1 MSLAQLSQLLPLP
14 EEELQ
19 QVLDYAASLSRP
31 EAATH
36 LHDMLGDSPLAVD
49 FISSLNSHRRAP
61 PAPTSSSTPAD
72 SGSASEP
79 SGAVLKAWRAPKK
92 KKGPAIHTP
101 EARKLQG
108 YEGPAT
114 TAYNK
119 KKQDLEYIPKRD
131 SAPSSSNASRA
142 ATPAAQAPAQPP
154 PKQHATAAG
163 YLISDGLSKGKAKS
177 TPPSRS
183 STPKPSG
190 GSSTKVA
197 IPGGT
202 PMTGQST
209 ALSDLDAA
217 IRMLEITTNPI
228 LEGGK
233 RRKCNCVAT
242 RHPLQS
248 AAPNC
253 LSCGKVIC
261 IKEGLGQCTFCGS
274 PLLNADEAQAML
286 RELKDE
292 RGRERMAANASVHRK
307 ADVSR
312 TPAPFTPPRKADAGD
327 GGDAIQDRIMADE
340 AGAGGSK
347 KRMADGVVKMR
358 DDITNP
364 VKGHSRNT
372 SAISMASTTG
382 SNMGQVRP
390 CPPLCSSSFTLTWSC
405 QLSAEL
411 KTLLSYAMVKVSHGW
426 QSRSLDE
433 KLMREMEWNAQPDYE
448 KRRQVISID
457 LVGGKVVRKMAAV
470 TRPVSS
476 DDEPEPEPRALGERS
491 GNANSAGGAFSRNP
505 LLGAL
510 MRPVLEPRGEGS
522 DMLEPREPRERKKGW
537 RRVQD
542 DLEDNEAVIL
552 DGGAYGHRAARDEP
566 WCG

>member
-1 MSLAQLSQLLPLP
+1 MSRAQLSQLLPLP

-19 QVLDYAASLSRP
+19 QVLDYAASLSKP

-36 LHDMLGDSPLAVD
+36 FHDLLGDSPLAVD
-49 FISSLNSHRRAP
+49 FISSFNSHRRAP
-61 PAPTSSSTPAD
+61 AAPTSSATAGD

-79 SGAVLKAWRAPKK
+79 PRSAPKAK
-92 KKGPAIHTP
+92 KLP
-101 EARKLQG
+101 EYQ
-108 YEGPAT
+108 GPAT
-114 TAYNK
+114 TAYK
-119 KKQDLEYIPKRD
+119 KNQDIEYIPKRD
-131 SAPSSSNASRA
+131 SAPGSSNASRA
-142 ATPAAQAPAQPP
+142 ATPSVQTPVQPP
-154 PKQHATAAG
+154 PKQHASAAG
-163 YLISDGLSKGKAKS
+163 
-177 TPPSRS
+177 

-190 GSSTKVA
+190 GTSAKVA
-197 IPGGT
+197 IPGGM
-202 PMTGQST
+202 PMAGQST

-217 IRMLEITTNPI
+217 IRALEITTNPTMDN
-228 LEGGK
+228 GK

-292 RGRERMAANASVHRK
+292 RGRERMTVNAAVHRK
-307 ADVSR
+307 ADVSK
-312 TPAPFTPPRKADAGD
+312 TPAPFTQPRNADAGD
-327 GGDAIQDRIMADE
+327 GGPSLAEAAAKARAHRDKLLDFQAQNARRTTVRDE
-340 AGAGGSK
+340 AADFDVSGAMTGTGN
-347 KRMADGVVKMR
+347 MW
-358 DDITNP
+358 
-364 VKGHSRNT
+364 
-372 SAISMASTTG
+372 ASPED
-382 SNMGQVRP
+382 R
-390 CPPLCSSSFTLTWSC
+390 
-405 QLSAEL
+405 AREL
-411 KTLLSYAMVKVSHGW
+411 KR
-426 QSRSLDE
+426 QQ

-470 TRPVSS
+470 TRPASS
-476 DDEPEPEPRALGERS
+476 DEEDEAGPAPEALSKRS
-491 GNANSAGGAFSRNP
+491 GNASGTGGAFSRNP

-510 MRPVLEPRGEGS
+510 MRPVFEPKGEDKDTPEPRGQ
-522 DMLEPREPRERKKGW
+522 RERKKGW

-542 DLEDNEAVIL
+542 DVEDNEAVIL
-552 DGGAYGHRAARDEP
+552 DGGAYGHSGPGGGGGRAGDEP